1 MQNVETVRLA
11 NRNLVPTLVTA
22 GKRAQCGADVV
33 KFRDL
38 TTDQIRPF
46 NGFSII
52 ARGLRLLVS
61 VAVVTPF
68 GDFLLEPRLPVVLVV
83 MSSAFVMGRGRGMML
98 YCRVVQ

>member
-1 MQNVETVRLA
+1 VQNVETVRLA

-22 GKRAQCGADVV
+22 GKRARCGAAVMR
-33 KFRDL
+33 FRDL
-38 TTDQIRPF
+38 TTDKIRPF

-52 ARGLRLLVS
+52 ARGLPLLVS

-68 GDFLLEPRLPVVLVV
+68 GHFLLEPQLPVVLVV
-83 MSSAFVMGRGRGMML
+83 MSSAFVMDRGRGMAL